1 MRSVMSADRVRATVL
16 VEGQV
21 QGVGYRAFARRHAL
35 DHGLVGHAENLSD
48 GRVEVV
54 LEGAQPEIEHLLLP
68 LRQGPAHATVSG
80 IEVSWSAVAELAG
93 FHVY

>member
-1 MRSVMSADRVRATVL
+1 VNQVERLRATVL
-16 VEGQV
+16 VSGRV

-35 DHGLVGHAENLSD
+35 DHGLAGHAENLHD

-54 LEGAQPEIEHLLLP
+54 VEGSEAEISHYLIR
-68 LRQGPAHATVSG
+68 LRQGPAHADVAG
-80 IEVSWSAVAELAG
+80 VEVAWSRPAELAG